1 MIMKYNFFKS
11 LLAIGL
17 VVGMGFAINACKKN
31 DGIKVAPQAVL
42 FASAGT
48 AGSYQIANDPNSV
61 YKIPVG
67 ITAPSNS
74 DVTIDFSITSP
85 SGAAEGTQY
94 TIAKKSVTIKAGT
107 TVDSIPIKG
116 LFSGYSSTRRDT
128 LVFKITSTSLPT
140 VSGSNSFTLIMQQ
153 FCPLVM
159 SDFAGDFTVLVDQ
172 WEDYLP
178 GDVIPVTVS
187 GNTIS
192 FYFATAPDATQK
204 PIVIKVDPNTF
215 ATSVD
220 QVAYGHYGSPTIYS
234 AKSVTSAGNVV
245 VPCDKKITV
254 TLNHTSAAGS
264 YGNFIISLQKK

>member
-1 MIMKYNFFKS
+1 MKYNFFKS
-11 LLAIGL
+11 FLAIGL

-31 DGIKVAPQAVL
+31 DGIKIPPQAVL
-42 FASAGT
+42 FANAG
-48 AGSYQIANDPNSV
+48 ASGSYLVPNDPNTV

-85 SGAAEGTQY
+85 SGATEGQQY
-94 TIAKKSVTIKAGT
+94 TIAKKSVTIKAGS

-116 LFSGYSSTRRDT
+116 LFSGYTSTRRDT
-128 LVFKITSTSLPT
+128 LVFKITSTGVPS

-159 SDFAGDFTVLVDQ
+159 SDFAGDFTVLQDG

-178 GDVIPVTVS
+178 GDVIPLTVS
-187 GNTIS
+187 GNTVS
-192 FYFATAPDATQK
+192 FYYATAPDATQK

-215 ATSVD
+215 VTSVD
-220 QVAYGHYGSPTIYS
+220 QVAYGHYASALIFS
-234 AKSVTSAGNVV
+234 AKSVTSSSNVV

-254 TLNHTSAAGS
+254 TLNHTSSAGN
-264 YGNFIISLQKK
+264 YGNYTISLQKK